1 MTRPRVTVARLMAIV
16 LLLGLGFAA
25 LKHDAQ
31 KNAEIAVLSARIG
44 QMAAEAARNHDT
56 LTAIIR
62 ELRDRLDL
70 GSTLELPD
78 GYVIVVDYE
87 RREVKINIT
96 RRQGAR
102 PPMRMSIFD
111 SASPGVP
118 TEKPKGTIEL
128 TQVGEQFSTA
138 RIIKANNAIG
148 PIRAGDIA
156 YSPVWSP
163 NTSMRFALIGKV
175 DLNRDGKDDR
185 DELKRMIQEAGG
197 VIDFD
202 LPPPDVGPET
212 GTLFPGIDWYVVDDR
227 TSSQKVD
234 SSLKKRMGEVIKEAR
249 LNGTRPMMIGR
260 LLAFLGYGMS
270 QLKPSTSR

>member
-87 RREVKINIT
+87 RQEVKIDIT

-128 TQVGEQFSTA
+128 THVGEQFSTA

>member
-87 RREVKINIT
+87 RQEVKIDIT

-102 PPMRMSIFD
+102 PPMKFTVFD

-118 TEKPKGTIEL
+118 NETPKGTIEL

>member
-87 RREVKINIT
+87 RQEVKIDIT

-102 PPMRMSIFD
+102 PPMKFTVFD

-118 TEKPKGTIEL
+118 NETPKGTIEL

-138 RIIKANNAIG
+138 RIITANNAIG